1 MTKFDE
7 CSEIT
12 DAIQKVSGEYGLK
25 NVLTLIL
32 YNCDDAFEMVGEIEL
47 NGTPLKEYF

>member
-1 MTKFDE
+1 MSKLDDCT
-7 CSEIT
+7 EIANT
-12 DAIQKVSGEYGLK
+12 IHNVGGEYGLK

-32 YNCDDAFEMVGEIEL
+32 YNCDDALEIVGEIEM